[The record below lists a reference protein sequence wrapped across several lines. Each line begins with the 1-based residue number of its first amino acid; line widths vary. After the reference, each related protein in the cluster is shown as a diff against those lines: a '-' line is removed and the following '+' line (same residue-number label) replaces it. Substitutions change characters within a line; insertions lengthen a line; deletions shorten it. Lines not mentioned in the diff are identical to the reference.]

1 MLPMSE
7 PEVVEGGLRKRMRAA
22 LTADILRV
30 GREHLARD
38 GAAGLSLRAVARDLD
53 LVPSA
58 LYRYYPGRDA
68 LLTALVIDSYASL
81 ADATEAADPGAIKT
95 GVTRWTAMAEAI
107 RGWAVGRPHEWALL
121 FGSPVPGYEAPQET
135 VEYYARITLAL
146 TAPIRDAYAAKTL
159 TTVQL
164 GGGISRAVGQEVGIV
179 AGALVPGLPK
189 AVAAAVV
196 LAWEQLVGAVSLEVF
211 GHWRNTIDN
220 PAVVFTHTTQ
230 MTAALVGLESP

>member
-1 MLPMSE
+1 MT
-7 PEVVEGGLRKRMRAA
+7 EVAEGGLRKRMRAA

-81 ADATEAADPGAIKT
+81 AEATEAADPGVDRN
-95 GVTRWTAMAEAI
+95 GVARWTAMSEAV
-107 RGWAVGRPHEWALL
+107 REWAIARPHEWALL

-135 VEYYARITLAL
+135 VDYYARITGAL
-146 TAPIRDAYAAKTL
+146 TAPVRDAYAAKTL
-159 TTVQL
+159 APVAL
-164 GGGISRAVGQEVGIV
+164 GGTVSRAVAHQVRVVGD
-179 AGALVPGLPK
+179 ALLPGLPG
-189 AVAAAVV
+189 AVAAAV
-196 LAWEQLVGAVSLEVF
+196 LLSWEQLVGAVSLEIF
-211 GHWRNTIDN
+211 GHWRNTIDK
-220 PAVVFTHTTQ
+220 PAVFFAHTTQ
-230 MTAALVGLESP
+230 VTAALVGLSPAPK